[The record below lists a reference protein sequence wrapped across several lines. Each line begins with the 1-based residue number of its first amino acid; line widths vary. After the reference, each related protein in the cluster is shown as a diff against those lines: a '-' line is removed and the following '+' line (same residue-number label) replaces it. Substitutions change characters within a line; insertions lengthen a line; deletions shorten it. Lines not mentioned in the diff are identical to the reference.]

1 MEKKQIV
8 ISEEYLK
15 QLVDYCSR
23 SCVGKIMKRMEI
35 LTDINAIKLESK
47 ELVYESFRQF
57 RELLQAYQVG
67 KEITS
72 FTFKNPTSSI
82 EKK

>member
-1 MEKKQIV
+1 MEKKEIV

-15 QLVDYCSR
+15 QLIDYCSR
-23 SCVGKIMKRMEI
+23 SCVGKLCKRMEI
-35 LTDINAIKLESK
+35 LSDVNLIKLESK
-47 ELVYESFRQF
+47 ELIYESFRQF

-67 KEITS
+67 KELKS
-72 FTFKNPTSSI
+72 FTFTPPTSTT